1 MAGCCS
7 CNSRTKCFVWVL
19 WLVNLL
25 VSAVYLGISLTT
37 FYNVQHGYKF
47 VVNADRPYK
56 DSSLGACMM
65 GFLMVLF
72 WVIFSF
78 FILIGRLFSAMPL
91 GYGLMLGSCSH
102 TGLFMILAGLV
113 LQTHYSL
120 AEAFQKSGIWSTA
133 DLQTYTAT
141 YVFNYVLAGTYL
153 IMFIVLLLTKG
164 DMQAGEARGEAY
176 VAKPAPAVPSA
187 MGGTATSGTAPTQ
200 VQMPTYDNHGFG
212 TNWPNQYRGGNV

>member
-1 MAGCCS
+1 
-7 CNSRTKCFVWVL
+7 
-19 WLVNLL
+19 
-25 VSAVYLGISLTT
+25 
-37 FYNVQHGYKF
+37 
-47 VVNADRPYK
+47 
-56 DSSLGACMM
+56 M

-78 FILIGRLFSAMPL
+78 FILIGRLFSALPL

-120 AEAFQKSGIWSTA
+120 AEAFERAGIWSSG

-141 YVFNYVLAGTYL
+141 YVFNYVLAGTYF

-164 DMQAGEARGEAY
+164 DMQAEPRGDAY
-176 VAKPAPAVPSA
+176 AAKPAPTAPSA
-187 MGGTATSGTAPTQ
+187 MGGAATSGTAPAQ
-200 VQMPTYDNHGFG
+200 VQMPSYDNHGFG
-212 TNWPNQYRGGNV
+212 TNWPNSQSYRGGNV